1 MKLPKLSK
9 FQPVKK
15 RPDGST
21 TYLGCTGREW
31 TTNCAGFAVLYAI
44 MIAFFTVLLVISQ
57 QVRNSKDTFL
67 RPGSD
72 TFIDDDDP

>member
-1 MKLPKLSK
+1 MKLPKLPK

-15 RPDGST
+15 RPDGTT

-31 TTNCAGFAVLYAI
+31 GGNCIFFAILYAV
-44 MIAFFTVLLVISQ
+44 MIAFFTILLVISQ
-57 QVRNSKDTFL
+57 AVRNSQDTFL

-72 TFIDDDDP
+72 TFIDDDKP